1 MAHRRDAECDPL
13 QSPPDRVADS
23 HAGSCARTGC
33 KSAGEYRASKDRNL
47 DEYYLFCL
55 EHVRAYNANWDF
67 HADLTPAEIEAEIH
81 NTVTWGRPTGK
92 IGVSYPQFYQTRTQI
107 RDLFGLGAGT
117 DFDRAA
123 NKKAYDARPRGGR
136 TAADN
141 AALQALDL
149 TTSLTLDA
157 LRGRYKTLVKWHHPD
172 VNGSSLD
179 AERRMKA
186 INAAYRTLWAALVA
200 AP

>member
-33 KSAGEYRASKDRNL
+33 KSVGEYRASKDRNL

-67 HADLTPAEIEAEIH
+67 HADLTPAEIEAEIR

-92 IGVSYPQFYQTRTQI
+92 IGVSYPQFYQTRPRSAICSVSAPEPILTAPQI
-107 RDLFGLGAGT
+107 
-117 DFDRAA
+117 
-123 NKKAYDARPRGGR
+123 K
-136 TAADN
+136 
-141 AALQALDL
+141 
-149 TTSLTLDA
+149 
-157 LRGRYKTLVKWHHPD
+157 
-172 VNGSSLD
+172 
-179 AERRMKA
+179 RRL
-186 INAAYRTLWAALVA
+186 YT
-200 AP
+200 